1 MMKLLANA
9 AAAITL
15 LAGASVASP
24 ALSADKSA
32 GHKANCPYAKQK
44 KAKAQTPVA
53 VKPQPARG
61 IALVEHRKVDV
72 EILSFGP

>member
-1 MMKLLANA
+1 MIKLLANA
-9 AAAITL
+9 AAALSL

-44 KAKAQTPVA
+44 KAKQQAPVA
-53 VKPQPARG
+53 AKPQPGRG
-61 IALVEHRKVDV
+61 IALVEHRKVDI